1 MTRTT
6 NARLAGFM
14 FLFYIATGIAGMVL
28 FAPATSGEG
37 TAAKLASIAQ
47 HATLTRVA
55 AVYSLLMMMNPFV
68 LGVALY
74 ALTRDYDRDL
84 ALLALMCRLTEGVI
98 AAMSAVS
105 RRALLS
111 VATAAAGTTG
121 ADAAAANALG
131 SALLNVQGVTTLIGA
146 TVFAIGSTLFSY
158 LFLRART
165 IPVSLAWLGVLASVL
180 LVVGLPLQIA
190 GFIEGSVTLWMWI
203 PMALFEVIFALWLL
217 IKGVAPYPPQPV
229 RSIRAA
235 IVE

>member
-111 VATAAAGTTG
+111 VATAAAGTSG

>member
-47 HATLTRVA
+47 HSTLTRLA

-84 ALLALMCRLTEGVI
+84 ALLALTCRITEGVI

-111 VATAAAGTTG
+111 VATAAAGTSG

-190 GFIEGSVTLWMWI
+190 GFIEGSLTLWMWI

-217 IKGVAPYPPQPV
+217 IKGVAPYSPQPV
-229 RSIRAA
+229 RSIQAA
-235 IVE
+235 IV

>member
-14 FLFYIATGIAGMVL
+14 FLFYIATGIAGIVL

-74 ALTRDYDRDL
+74 ALTRDYDREL
-84 ALLALMCRLTEGVI
+84 ALLALTCRLTEGVI
-98 AAMSAVS
+98 AAMSAIA

-111 VATAAAGTTG
+111 VATTAAGATG

-131 SALLNVQGVTTLIGA
+131 SVLLNVQGLTTLVAA

-190 GFIEGSVTLWMWI
+190 GFIEGSVTLFMWI

-217 IKGVAPYPPQPV
+217 IKGVAPYPSPQPFA
-229 RSIRAA
+229 R
-235 IVE
+235 